1 MLSQPSWLC
10 SAQTHLGFVGC
21 RSRSQRAGWQG
32 RRRAEPQA
40 LAAGHRHAACSLP
53 EHPTQKP
60 GESKQDAQFTQ
71 TNAAPHV
78 VPAKPCEALTA
89 EHALRP
95 PPWPEQRPPTP
106 TPAKPLASRQLA
118 LLRGAEAQRPPYL
131 SLAQQAATRT
141 GRGPGA
147 SSLACGYRQSH
158 GPSTS
163 HRESGISQG
172 KGLWLP
178 AHALQKKTR
187 ASPGKTWSAHCCKSL
202 LALAA
207 LKCFLIPGF
216 RQSLQRGQTTHKAGT
231 EQRKYLPAA
240 PKACLRLG
248 SAPVPTSTL
257 VTRSSR
263 LLHQP
268 LPQHPRGTPG
278 AGDSTHPPPRVSA
291 AHGEP
296 GARAG
301 WARASSSQP
310 LGHHLCHLVGRVH
323 SPAWLRPPLGPRPT
337 PGSRSHQSWQH
348 VGMAGMCLWA
358 LRLSLLTKGA
368 NPRG

>member
-40 LAAGHRHAACSLP
+40 LAAGHRHAACSLT
-53 EHPTQKP
+53 EHPTQSLGRASRTRNSHKQMHPLTLCQQSPARRWQRNLLGTPHP
-60 GESKQDAQFTQ
+60 GQSSGPRSHPCKAPGQP
-71 TNAAPHV
+71 AAR
-78 VPAKPCEALTA
+78 PAPGRQRHRDPCTC
-89 EHALRP
+89 
-95 PPWPEQRPPTP
+95 PWPSKWQQGRAEDLARPLL
-106 TPAKPLASRQLA
+106 PAVTDRATA
-118 LLRGAEAQRPPYL
+118 RPH
-131 SLAQQAATRT
+131 
-141 GRGPGA
+141 
-147 SSLACGYRQSH
+147 SH
-158 GPSTS
+158 W
-163 HRESGISQG
+163 ESGISRG

-178 AHALQKKTR
+178 AQALQKKTR

-240 PKACLRLG
+240 PNACLCLA
-248 SAPVPTSTL
+248 SAPVSPSSL
-257 VTRSSR
+257 VTRSSW

-268 LPQHPRGTPG
+268 LPQHPSGTPG
-278 AGDSTHPPPRVSA
+278 VRDGSHPPPQVSA
-291 AHGEP
+291 APTEP
-296 GARAG
+296 G
-301 WARASSSQP
+301 ARASSSQP
-310 LGHHLCHLVGRVH
+310 LGHHLCHLEGRVH
-323 SPAWLRPPLGPRPT
+323 SPAWLRPPPGPRPT
-337 PGSRSHQSWQH
+337 PGSQSHQSSQH

-358 LRLSLLTKGA
+358 L
-368 NPRG
+368 